1 MADLL
6 IEIICE
12 EIPARMQAR
21 AAADLERL
29 ITGKLGE
36 AGLEHGKARHFVAP
50 RHLALYVEFH
60 ISPPASH
67 VIQLRLIIECLTFK
81 LVSNANCVVSGTN
94 FC

>member
-36 AGLEHGKARHFVAP
+36 AGLKHGAARHFVAP
-50 RHLALYVEFH
+50 RRSSDRSSCRSARP
-60 ISPPASH
+60 S
-67 VIQLRLIIECLTFK
+67 T
-81 LVSNANCVVSGTN
+81 
-94 FC
+94 

>member
-29 ITGKLGE
+29 MLARLGE
-36 AGLEHGKARHFVAP
+36 AGLAHGAAPAGHAPLQPRAAVARAGPDRGPDLGLP
-50 RHLALYVEFH
+50 REYKSRRRA
-60 ISPPASH
+60 A
-67 VIQLRLIIECLTFK
+67 RR
-81 LVSNANCVVSGTN
+81 
-94 FC
+94 

>member
-21 AAADLERL
+21 AAADLETL

-36 AGLEHGKARHFVAP
+36 AGLKHGAARHFVAP
-50 RHLALYVEFH
+50 RHLALYVEGLAERQEDL
-60 ISPPASH
+60 SKSAAARAPTRPSR
-67 VIQLRLIIECLTFK
+67 RLP
-81 LVSNANCVVSGTN
+81 VS
-94 FC
+94 

>member
-36 AGLEHGKARHFVAP
+36 ARLKHGAARHFVAP
-50 RHLALYVEFH
+50 RQLA
-60 ISPPASH
+60 
-67 VIQLRLIIECLTFK
+67 R
-81 LVSNANCVVSGTN
+81 
-94 FC
+94 

>member
-29 ITGKLGE
+29 ITGKLDE
-36 AGLEHGKARHFVAP
+36 AGLKHGAARHFVAP
-50 RHLALYVEFH
+50 RHLALYVGPSGRRTCPKSVAARVQTRPNRQ
-60 ISPPASH
+60 SP
-67 VIQLRLIIECLTFK
+67 
-81 LVSNANCVVSGTN
+81 VS
-94 FC
+94 